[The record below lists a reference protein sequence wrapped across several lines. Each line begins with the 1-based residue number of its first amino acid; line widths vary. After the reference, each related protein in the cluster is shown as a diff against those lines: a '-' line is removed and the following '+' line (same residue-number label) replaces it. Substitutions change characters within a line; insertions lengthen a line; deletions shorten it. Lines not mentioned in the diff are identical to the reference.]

1 MESVRCLALH
11 VESVTVAYN
20 GQVALRDVTFSA
32 YGGERIAVVGP
43 NGAGKSTLFKA
54 IIGLLPL
61 ESGTVEVFGCN
72 PHRERATIGYVP
84 QREDVDLSFP
94 VTVADVV
101 MMGRIGHI
109 GWLRRP
115 SRRDKEAVR
124 RALEQVGLADL
135 ANRPLG
141 ELSGG
146 QIQRTFI
153 ARALAQEAPL
163 LLMDEPFNGV
173 DVASEEAILR
183 LLDHLREQGVTVLLA
198 THDLRMAAERF
209 DRVLL
214 LNGEVVAYGPPC
226 EALSPATLQRVYGGQ
241 LTLWEHERGL
251 LFLSDGHCSGGA
263 R

>member
-1 MESVRCLALH
+1 MESDRCPVLR
-11 VESVTVAYN
+11 VESVAVAYN
-20 GQVALRDVTFSA
+20 GRVALRDVTFSA
-32 YGGERIAVVGP
+32 YAGEWVAVVGP
-43 NGAGKSTLFKA
+43 NGAGKTTLFKA

-61 ESGTVEVFGCN
+61 ESGTVEVFGCH
-72 PHRERATIGYVP
+72 PHRQRVSIGYVP

-115 SRRDKEAVR
+115 SRRDREAVR
-124 RALEQVGLADL
+124 RALEQVGMADL

-163 LLMDEPFNGV
+163 LLMDEPFAGV
-173 DVASEEAILR
+173 DAASEEAILH
-183 LLDHLREQGVTVLLA
+183 LLDRLREEGVTVLLA
-198 THDLRMAAERF
+198 THDLRMAGERF

-214 LNGEVVAYGPPC
+214 LNGEVVADGPPGEVLC
-226 EALSPATLQRVYGGQ
+226 PDALQRAYGGQ
-241 LTLWEHERGL
+241 LTLWEHERGVML
-251 LFLSDGHCSGGA
+251 LGDGHCSGGA